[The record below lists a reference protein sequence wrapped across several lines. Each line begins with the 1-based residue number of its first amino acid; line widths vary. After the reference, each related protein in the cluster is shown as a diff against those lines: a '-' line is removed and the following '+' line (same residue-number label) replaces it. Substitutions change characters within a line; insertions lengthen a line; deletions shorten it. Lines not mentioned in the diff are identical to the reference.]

1 MPQDTGP
8 ELVSFHEAGH
18 AVGISVA
25 FRDAAWLPYPPPPV
39 RVRSVEV
46 VESTPG
52 QWTGNCVGT
61 NIYSTAWPESRIA
74 PRYRL
79 LMEAQVSI
87 HLAGG
92 IAEAIH
98 RGERRRRE
106 VLAFAKLYCHA
117 DADLTLAA
125 GVVADL
131 RRLRRYDEQRLVD
144 RTLAVLLA
152 HWPAVEALAS
162 ALIENRR
169 IEGDHVEQIIDHSMI
184 GSESAAATEKQ
195 QLTAE
200 EADLIKTLERM
211 EGRKLTEQEINL
223 SLDQARAIGEL

>member
-1 MPQDTGP
+1 MTQDTGP
-8 ELVSFHEAGH
+8 ELVAFHEAGH

-61 NIYSTAWPESRIA
+61 NIYSTKWKRVGERF
-74 PRYRL
+74 RD

-98 RGERRRRE
+98 RGERRRHE
-106 VLAFAKLYCHA
+106 VLRFATRHCKA
-117 DADLTLAA
+117 DADLRLAA
-125 GVVADL
+125 VVQADL
-131 RRLRRYDEQRLVD
+131 RRLRRYDEQHLVD

-152 HWPAVEALAS
+152 HWPAVEAVAE
-162 ALIENRR
+162 ALIEHRR
-169 IEGDHVEQIIDHSMI
+169 IEGDEVERII
-184 GSESAAATEKQ
+184 SAA
-195 QLTAE
+195 L
-200 EADLIKTLERM
+200 
-211 EGRKLTEQEINL
+211 
-223 SLDQARAIGEL
+223 